1 MRTSLRAYAVAMI
14 EKLIESKIKRL
25 GIGQS
30 FIMAWK
36 YFDGERMPGPE
47 RITHSGREFLMSPLG
62 VGLKVKRLK

>member
-1 MRTSLRAYAVAMI
+1 MAVI
-14 EKLIESKIKRL
+14 DKLIESKIKRL

-36 YFDGERMPGPE
+36 YFDGGKPLEPE